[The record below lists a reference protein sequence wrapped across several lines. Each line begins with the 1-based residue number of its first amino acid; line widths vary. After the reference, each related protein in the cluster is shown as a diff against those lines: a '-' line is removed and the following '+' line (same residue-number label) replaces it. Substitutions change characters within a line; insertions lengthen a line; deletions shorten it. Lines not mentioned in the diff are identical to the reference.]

1 MTRSSHILLLAG
13 KISPLKR
20 LKPSADL
27 TAQPGAA
34 PAATGGTGN
43 ADDAEVARRLHEQ
56 LNGPESPTN
65 APLVRHVTRQR
76 KAPTFYK
83 PEVCKHHSAGCP
95 YSKFYTVEHSAVAL
109 LTVVIHAPHQAVTY
123 VVLLK

>member
-1 MTRSSHILLLAG
+1 MLPVSNPFLLASADHASNQQHHIWFEHTLDNHTDLLFAG

-20 LKPSADL
+20 LKPSADSAPQSGV
-27 TAQPGAA
+27 TIAAAGA
-34 PAATGGTGN
+34 TGN

-65 APLVRHVTRQR
+65 APLVRHITRQR

-83 PEVCKHHSAGCP
+83 PEVQHNQQLD
-95 YSKFYTVEHSAVAL
+95 T
-109 LTVVIHAPHQAVTY
+109 
-123 VVLLK
+123 